1 MNIINKEY
9 FMKLIGKRI
18 ERLNQFG
25 DNLVIKLADGGTM
38 RLSPALMS
46 RLKLDKDS
54 NKVGFGYPENENE
67 SLVIYNATDGDG
79 VAVNKQGY
87 IKNIPHNRDLRSHLN
102 LPGTGNSEIYVTE
115 NAVTFEEYPGM
126 TFYKVTPTAETV
138 EETTEN
144 WEEEV
149 EDVPVVHIKEH
160 PPGEKSNEQKAQD
173 TIDDLHQ
180 AIEKSGGEVV
190 TETNTKEEDSL
201 DIF

>member
-1 MNIINKEY
+1 
-9 FMKLIGKRI
+9 MKLIGKRI

-25 DNLVIKLADGGTM
+25 DNLVIKLGDEGNM

-46 RLKLDKDS
+46 RLKIDKD
-54 NKVGFGYPENENE
+54 NNRVGFGYPEDLNE
-67 SLVIYNATDGDG
+67 SLVIYNATNGDG

-87 IKNIPHNRDLRSHLN
+87 VKNLPHNRDLRSHLN
-102 LPGTGNSEIYVTE
+102 LPGTGSNEIYVTE
-115 NAVTFEEYPGM
+115 SAVTFEEYPGM

-138 EETTEN
+138 EETTEDN

-149 EDVPVVHIKEH
+149 KEV
-160 PPGEKSNEQKAQD
+160 SNEQRAQS

-180 AIEKSGGEVV
+180 AVEKAGIEIT
-190 TETNTKEEDSL
+190 TETNTERKEEEDSL